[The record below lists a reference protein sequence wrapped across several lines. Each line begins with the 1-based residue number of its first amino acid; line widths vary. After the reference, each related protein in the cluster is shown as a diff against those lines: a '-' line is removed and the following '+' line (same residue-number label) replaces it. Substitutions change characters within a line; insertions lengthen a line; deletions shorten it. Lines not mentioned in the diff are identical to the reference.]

1 MAELIVGVN
10 SYMTLEEV
18 NSLVNGIY
26 VSTDDCKV
34 WWDGLNDSDKGV
46 VVSRAT
52 SYINDDD
59 QMGWIGERVDNSQNL
74 SFPRV
79 LNNND
84 TINFDTNMKMGLIEL
99 MMYLNSNKMSET
111 ASMISQG
118 IDSFSDGGGM
128 SVKFNANAKDV
139 ITSGFNSYSSIMK
152 RYFEKYSMYIW

>member
-26 VSTDDCKV
+26 VSSDDCKV

-99 MMYLNSNKMSET
+99 MMYLNNNKMSET
-111 ASMISQG
+111 ASMISNG
-118 IDSFSDGGGM
+118 ISSFSDGGGM
-128 SVKFNANAKDV
+128 SIKFNDNAATV
-139 ITSGFNSYSSIMK
+139 VNSGFNSYSSIMK
-152 RYFEKYSMYIW
+152 RYFGKYSMYIW